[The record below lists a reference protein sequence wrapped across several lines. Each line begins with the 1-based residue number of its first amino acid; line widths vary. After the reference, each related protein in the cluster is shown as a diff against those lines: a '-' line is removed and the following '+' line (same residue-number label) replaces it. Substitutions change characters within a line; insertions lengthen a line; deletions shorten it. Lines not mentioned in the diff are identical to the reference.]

1 MAKYV
6 YRNQTTFL
14 ASKEGF
20 EPKSFKSTSTLY
32 SVVIGNSILDY
43 SVVIGNSILDSATA
57 AKSKVKRP

>member
-32 SVVIGNSILDY
+32 SVVIGNSIL
-43 SVVIGNSILDSATA
+43 NSATA
-57 AKSKVKRP
+57 TKSKVKRP